1 MKPEDKQEQVDIFK
15 NIARLKPATFFVFAA
30 LLFELVFNI
39 VTPPLQAP
47 DEINHFYR
55 AYQIA
60 DGNFLPV
67 RTKDRLGGYMPI
79 CFNEFVVPFNNAATN
94 IKCTFN
100 KNDLL
105 KSFDIKFNSEKVEF
119 KDFPSTTTYSF
130 ISYLPQV
137 SALFILKQFK
147 CSVATMYYV
156 GRLFSF
162 LFWLLV
168 MYMVITITPIYKW
181 LFTFII
187 LLPMNLYLANAFS
200 ADGMN
205 NCLTFLFIA
214 LALKH
219 MFSSN
224 EITLSDLI
232 ILLIILSLLALAKFV
247 YVSFILLLILFPA
260 RKFPSQVFRYAS
272 IGIIL
277 TVALILVSIWSGIYL
292 KNYIKISEYNQNYI
306 YNVGLSPC
314 ADYVAQKAYILNHG
328 FYFFKVIYHSVIDHP
343 QTFLKGYIGAFGQ
356 ADIPF
361 PNWVYLLAYLLL
373 VIVALTDFNDVVLN
387 ASQKIIIFLAAISA
401 FVLILLSIHL
411 MWDCVGEGVVDL
423 VQGRYLIPVFP
434 LLFILFINNRFRLIF
449 SPLFIVIPLI
459 IFLNFYAAKLIA
471 DRYFKETFNERTEF
485 YCGAEKVNN
494 QNYFITSNP
503 SVNLEIGGVISHKAC
518 FSGQSSLLLNNAA
531 PFGFTYKIK
540 NLKKGDLLEVEV
552 WKKGIEGYVALSGKL
567 KNNEEFF
574 LANKTPLITLKNGW
588 SKMLYVFTMT
598 KDCDGNEFNFFV
610 WNPTSENIY
619 FDDLKFSLKKFNTN
633 YLN

>member
-1 MKPEDKQEQVDIFK
+1 MDIFK
-15 NIARLKPATFFVFAA
+15 NIARVKPTTFFVFAA
-30 LLFELVFNI
+30 LFFELLFNL
-39 VTPPLQAP
+39 VTPPIQAP

-79 CFNEFVVPFNNAATN
+79 CFNEFLVPFNNAATN
-94 IKCTFN
+94 IKYTF
-100 KNDLL
+100 KKDDII
-105 KSFDIKFNSEKVEF
+105 KSFGVKFNAEEVEF

-147 CSVATMYYV
+147 CSVATMYYC

-162 LFWLLV
+162 VFWLLV
-168 MYMVITITPIYKW
+168 MYAVITIMPVYKW
-181 LFTFII
+181 LFTLII

-219 MFSSN
+219 IFSNSD
-224 EITLSDLI
+224 ITLRDLI
-232 ILLIILSLLALAKFV
+232 ILLVILSLLALAKFV
-247 YVSFILLLILFPA
+247 YVSFILLLLLIPA
-260 RKFPSQVFRYAS
+260 RKFPSQVFRFAS

-277 TVALILVSIWSGIYL
+277 TVTLFLVSVWSGIYL

-328 FYFFKVIYHSVIDHP
+328 FYFLKVIYHSVFDHP

-361 PNWVYLLAYLLL
+361 PDWVYFLVYLI
-373 VIVALTDFNDVVLN
+373 VIIVAVTDFNGILLN
-387 ASQKIIIFLAAISA
+387 VRQKIIIFLAAFSA

-434 LLFILFINNRFRLIF
+434 LLFILFSNKKFRLNF
-449 SPLFIVIPLI
+449 SPFFIVIPLI
-459 IFLNFYAAKLIA
+459 IFLNFYAAKIIA
-471 DRYFKETFNERTEF
+471 DRYFTETFNERTEF
-485 YCGAEKVNN
+485 FCNAEHVNN
-494 QNYFITSNP
+494 QNYFTTSNP
-503 SVNLEIGGVISHKAC
+503 LVNLEIGGVISNKNC

-552 WKKGIEGYVALSGKL
+552 WKKGVEGYVALSGKL

-574 LANKTPLITLKNGW
+574 LANKTPLLTMNNGW

-598 KDCDGNEFNFFV
+598 KECNGNEFNFFV
-610 WNPTSENIY
+610 WNPTSENVY
-619 FDDLKFSLKKFNTN
+619 FDDLKFSLKRYKTN

>member
-1 MKPEDKQEQVDIFK
+1 MDIFK
-15 NIARLKPATFFVFAA
+15 NIVRVKPTTFFVFAA
-30 LLFELVFNI
+30 LFFELLFNL

-47 DEINHFYR
+47 DEINHFFR

-94 IKCTFN
+94 IKYTL
-100 KNDLL
+100 KKDDII
-105 KSFDIKFNSEKVEF
+105 KSFDIKFNAEKVEF

-147 CSVATMYYV
+147 CSVATMYYG

-162 LFWLLV
+162 IFWLLV
-168 MYMVITITPIYKW
+168 MYAVITIMPVYKW
-181 LFTFII
+181 LFTLII

-205 NCLTFLFIA
+205 NCLTFLFMA

-219 MFSSN
+219 MFSSSN
-224 EITLSDLI
+224 ITLRDLI
-232 ILLIILSLLALAKFV
+232 ILLMILSLLALAKFV
-247 YVSFILLLILFPA
+247 YVSFIALLFLIPA
-260 RKFPSQVFRYAS
+260 RKFPSQVFRFSS

-277 TVALILVSIWSGIYL
+277 TVTIFLVSIWSGIYL

-328 FYFFKVIYHSVIDHP
+328 FYFFKVIYHSVFDHP

-361 PNWVYLLAYLLL
+361 PNGVYLLAYLFI
-373 VIVALTDFNDVVLN
+373 VIVAITDFNGIVIN
-387 ASQKIIIFLAAISA
+387 TTQKIIIFLVAISA
-401 FVLILLSIHL
+401 FILILLSIHL

-434 LLFILFINNRFRLIF
+434 LLFILFNHNRFRF
-449 SPLFIVIPLI
+449 NFPPLFIVFPLI
-459 IFLNFYAAKLIA
+459 IFLNFYAAKIIA
-471 DRYFKETFNERTEF
+471 DRYSKETFNERTEF
-485 YCGAEKVNN
+485 YCDAEQINY

-503 SVNLEIGGVISHKAC
+503 SVNLEIGGVISHKYT
-518 FSGQSSLLLNNAA
+518 FSGQNSLLLNSAA
-531 PFGFTYKIK
+531 PFGFTHKIK
-540 NLKKGDLLEVEV
+540 NLKKGDLIEVEV
-552 WKKGIEGYVALSGKL
+552 WKKGVEGYVALSGKL

-574 LANKTPLITLKNGW
+574 LANKTPLKTLKNGW

-598 KDCDGNEFNFFV
+598 KECNGNEFNFFV
-610 WNPTSENIY
+610 WNPTSENVY
-619 FDDLKFSLKKFNTN
+619 FDDLKFSLKKFNAN